1 MEKTIGTI
9 NLTTGKVTITDPCYD
24 KGTWCTAELEN
35 VHKGAWKATIDVLDC
50 GDWGNRVDSLNIT
63 AVGESIIRE
72 ELVHADIG
80 VDAGV
85 CGIFED
91 KPNYHEGSWGSVC
104 DELLL
109 VFGGL
114 ATKTNKFRCVGVWSD
129 SGYGDGSYDAYVGYN
144 KEGEIVSITIYYG
157 VDGVDGVDAVTEDD
171 DYSDEEEEDN
181 D

>member
-1 MEKTIGTI
+1 MEKTVGTI

-35 VHKGAWKATIDVLDC
+35 VHKGEWKATIDVVDS
-50 GDWGNRVDSLNIT
+50 GNWGNRVDSLNIT

-72 ELVHADIG
+72 ELIPADIG

-91 KPNYHEGSWGSVC
+91 KPNYNYDDGSWDSVC
-104 DELLL
+104 DELEG
-109 VFGGL
+109 FGGL
-114 ATKTNKFRCVGVWSD
+114 AAKTNNFQCVGVWSD

-144 KEGEIVSITIYYG
+144 KEDEIVSITVYYG
-157 VDGVDGVDAVTEDD
+157 VNAATEDD
-171 DYSDEEEEDN
+171 KEEDSV
-181 D
+181 